1 MAGRGF
7 VKGEADHLHPEPTEL
22 DMGIGKRGDFTN
34 PVAPL
39 GERLFA
45 LAGIGAD
52 RERAADMVH
61 HDRRLRKG
69 PREIDEVVELG
80 LEHPSVEGEAER
92 RESREA
98 FAEVVI
104 Q

>member
-34 PVAPL
+34 PVASL

-45 LAGIGAD
+45 LAGIGPIA
-52 RERAADMVH
+52 RGPPTWFSTIVVCGKARA
-61 HDRRLRKG
+61 RR
-69 PREIDEVVELG
+69 
-80 LEHPSVEGEAER
+80 
-92 RESREA
+92 
-98 FAEVVI
+98 
-104 Q
+104 

>member
-1 MAGRGF
+1 MIKR
-7 VKGEADHLHPEPTEL
+7 EADHLHPEPPEL
-22 DMGIGKRGDFTN
+22 DIGIGKRRDFTN
-34 PVAPL
+34 PVTPL

-45 LAGIGAD
+45 LTGIRSD
-52 RERAADMVH
+52 RERAADVVQ